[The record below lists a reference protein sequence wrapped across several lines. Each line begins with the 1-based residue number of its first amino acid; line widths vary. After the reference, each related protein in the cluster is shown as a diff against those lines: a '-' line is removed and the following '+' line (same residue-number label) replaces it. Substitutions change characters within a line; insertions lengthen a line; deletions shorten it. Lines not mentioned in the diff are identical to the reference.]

1 VGPIPAV
8 AVVGGQDT
16 LDGELVGDD
25 GRLAGIRSSREEP
38 VTNLRRHTLVGGMAR
53 IREDRDE
60 GLNLRVR
67 GLDDTGLA
75 GLATL
80 DKRGADIPLN
90 ITIAGVAGGRV
101 LCPGREAEGEGG
113 DEESGTNA
121 ADGVGFH
128 GTLRLYAPPGAIFE
142 MI

>member
-1 VGPIPAV
+1 MGPIPTV

-25 GRLAGIRSSREEP
+25 GRLARIRSPREEP
-38 VTNLRRHTLVGGMAR
+38 VTNLRSHTLVGGMAR

-60 GLNLRVR
+60 GLNLRVWC
-67 GLDDTGLA
+67 LDDTGLG
-75 GLATL
+75 GLTTL
-80 DKRGADIPLN
+80 DKRRDADIPLN

-101 LCPGREAEGEGG
+101 LRPGREAEAEGG
-113 DEESGTNA
+113 DEGSDTNA

-128 GTLRLYAPPGAIFE
+128 
-142 MI
+142 